1 MSRCDAVVDGAAAV
15 LWFLIIVQLFV
26 LRRFTCVEYSER
38 QEFVC
43 MYTNLH
49 SMFAKA
55 LVSP

>member
-1 MSRCDAVVDGAAAV
+1 MSGCDAIVDGAAAV
-15 LWFLIIVQLFV
+15 LWFLISVQLFV
-26 LRRFTCVEYSER
+26 LRRFTCLEYSQH

-55 LVSP
+55 LVGP